1 MNSQKPLCKITVVK
15 RTLNQDLIDEYIEEQ
30 LRDIKACDVFK
41 DGQEIII
48 YYNNLWKVPDG
59 FCHWAWADIR
69 HDIKAIASGANI
81 PGMRDEGTLI
91 TGCSDWF
98 RPVIFKIERL
108 E

>member
-1 MNSQKPLCKITVVK
+1 MNSPMPKCKITVIK
-15 RTLNQDLIDEYIEEQ
+15 RTLNQDLIDEYIEDR
-30 LRDIKACDVFK
+30 LKGIKACDVFE

-48 YYNNLWKVPDG
+48 NNNLGKVPDG

-69 HDIKAIASGANI
+69 HDIIAIASGANI
-81 PGMRDEGTLI
+81 PGMKDKGTVI

-98 RPVIFKIERL
+98 RPVIFKIERM

>member
-1 MNSQKPLCKITVVK
+1 MEKLPKCKITVIK
-15 RTLNQDLIDEYIEEQ
+15 RTINRDLLEEYIEDKFKDMKLCE
-30 LRDIKACDVFK
+30 RFK

-48 YYNNLWKVPDG
+48 DPNLAQVPEG

-69 HDIKAIASGANI
+69 HDIITIASGGNI
-81 PGMRDEGTLI
+81 IGMKQEGVTI